1 MNRSFL
7 LALAL
12 AAAPAAVLLPVAAS
26 AASDISSTSFRAADA
41 GDRLGHGGIV
51 ATSDE
56 ADSGLDS
63 GLPIY
68 ERAVMDALGR
78 IGYQVGVEQTGS
90 GQVAEIAVTHSEVQ
104 PAEPPHKPVSGTM
117 STMISNRGSG
127 IGLGLN
133 IDLSKPRGPIV
144 STRLSVR
151 IRDRASGEVLWEGR
165 AETTARADKDGLD
178 HGKIADRLVSTL
190 FRGFPEA
197 AQVVPV
203 N

>member
-1 MNRSFL
+1 MNRALFLPIAL
-7 LALAL
+7 LAASAYSSTAL
-12 AAAPAAVLLPVAAS
+12 AARDTDV
-26 AASDISSTSFRAADA
+26 TSFRAADA

-51 ATSDE
+51 ATSDP

-78 IGYQVGVEQTGS
+78 IGYRVGEEQTAG
-90 GQVAEIAVTHSEVQ
+90 GQVAEVAVTHAEVQ
-104 PAEPPHKPVSGTM
+104 PGDPPHRPVSGTM
-117 STMISNRGSG
+117 GTMISNRGSG
-127 IGLGLN
+127 FGLGLN
-133 IDLSKPRGPIV
+133 IDLSKPRGPLV

-151 IRDRASGEVLWEGR
+151 IRDRATNEVLWEGR

-178 HGKIADRLVSTL
+178 HGKVADRLVSAM
-190 FRGFPEA
+190 FKGFPGA
-197 AQVVPV
+197 AQVVSA